1 MFAFVLTGKNISNGE
16 VNIRLHVFDRI
27 WLKCNFHL
35 YRLLLQQLPLVGIF
49 EGDPHCLYFSHNIGM
64 LEKGIYK
71 LAGQAIAW
79 SLLHDGPGFPAF
91 HPYLFDM
98 MCGVRGNNSIKI
110 TDIRDEEALRNI
122 QMVITSWATRFIYF
136 WYCWCVCWW
145 EVHTQYICHYVPEYQ
160 WFGTVRSM
168 YCCVIVH

>member
-122 QMVITSWATRFIYF
+122 QMVITSWATRFIIFGAVGVFADEKY
-136 WYCWCVCWW
+136 
-145 EVHTQYICHYVPEYQ
+145 TLSIYVTMCQSTSDLAQSEAC
-160 WFGTVRSM
+160 TAV
-168 YCCVIVH
+168 